1 MKAKI
6 GVGLLTYN
14 RPDYYKRVLFSIPK
28 QKVDHLTVVN
38 DGVFEYAAEDDAES
52 VILTKRQAGVSFSKN
67 LILKDL
73 LKKGCT
79 HLFLIEDDNL
89 IIHPDVFDVYI
100 NTANYYGV
108 HHLAYERLT
117 RTENTLKASYK
128 DPNSE
133 YGLDFFHNAEAG
145 FTYVHADLVNKYG
158 LFDENY
164 FNAFEHVDFTYNL
177 VKNKVAPPFWYFPD
191 VLNSNYYVLEIPNSL
206 NNSSI
211 TDKPGYN
218 ENVKKGADYFTKKWG
233 IFTNQIP
240 EPSIEDLKNSLKY
253 LKSTYQIK

>member
-1 MKAKI
+1 MKKKI

-28 QKVDHLTVVN
+28 NKIDHLVVVN
-38 DGVFEYAAEDDAES
+38 DGFNGYAKENDAED
-52 VILTKRQAGVSFSKN
+52 VILTKQQLGVSKSKN
-67 LILKDL
+67 LILDNL
-73 LKKGCT
+73 LNKNCT
-79 HLFLIEDDNL
+79 HIFLIEDDNL
-89 IIHPDVFDVYI
+89 IIHPDVFEVYI

-117 RTENTLKASYK
+117 RTENTLKASYQ

-133 YGLDFFHNAEAG
+133 FGLDFFHNAEAG
-145 FTYVHADLVNKYG
+145 FTYIHAELIKKYG
-158 LFDENY
+158 KFDEKY

-177 VKNKVAPPFWYFPD
+177 VQQKVAPPFWYFPD

-211 TDKPGYN
+211 TNKPGYT
-218 ENVKKGADYFTKKWG
+218 ENVQNGATYFTQKWG
-233 IFTNQIP
+233 RFTNQIP
-240 EPSIEDLKNSLKY
+240 EPSMQELKNSLKY
-253 LKSTYQIK
+253 LKTHYSIK

>member
-1 MKAKI
+1 MKNKI

-14 RPDYYKRVLFSIPK
+14 RPEYYKRVLFSIPK
-28 QKVDHLTVVN
+28 HKIEHLVVVN
-38 DGVFEYAAEDDAES
+38 DGNFSYAQEGDADK
-52 VILTKRQAGVSFSKN
+52 VILTKKQAGVSVCKN
-67 LILKDL
+67 LL
-73 LKKGCT
+73 LKELLKRGCT
-79 HLFLIEDDNL
+79 NIFLIEDDNL
-89 IIHPDVFDVYI
+89 IIHPDVFEVYI

-117 RTENTLKASYK
+117 RTEDTVKASYK

-145 FTYVHADLVNKYG
+145 FTYIHADLINKYG
-158 LFDENY
+158 FFDENY

-211 TDKPGYN
+211 TNKPGYN
-218 ENVKKGADYFTKKWG
+218 ENVEKGAKHFINKWD

-240 EPSIEDLKNSLKY
+240 QVSVQELKTSLKY
-253 LKSTYQIK
+253 LKSAYQIK